1 MSDPIG
7 HECGLALVRLKQPLH
22 VVSAR
27 HGDPAWGLRRLHLL
41 MEKQRNRGQDGA
53 GIASVKF
60 DMPPGEPFLRR
71 LRTTKRNPVE
81 RIFDAATGDLD
92 FLTDL
97 VLDAENEL
105 TAKARCEFLGEA
117 YIGHLRYGTHSSREV
132 TNCHPLVRKDNT
144 ASRNLA
150 VAGNFNMTNSHQLF
164 QQLVEYGLNPVGDS
178 DTQVILERLGYFLDL
193 EHRHLRSAMGP
204 DSFLGLEGREL
215 AEAISQEVNIVRI
228 LSRASEGWDGG
239 YLFGGLLGNGDMF
252 VCRDPAGIRPGF
264 WIETDDVVAVASER
278 PPLSTVFNLPPD
290 DVQPIP
296 PGHVLV
302 VKRNGTIQI
311 EPFTDPLPERQCTF
325 ERIYFSRGNDPDI
338 YRERKQLGCNLA
350 HRVLDLVDWKVS
362 STVFSFVPNTAET
375 AYLGL
380 VQEAQ
385 RLVRERQVA
394 AVWEHVQQG
403 TVNQQELQQLQMD
416 LVRSERVAHKDQ
428 KLRTFITHDEARRDL
443 VMHIYDIVRDIV
455 TPDDTLVMIDDS
467 IVRGT
472 TLRESIITILGRLNP
487 ARIII
492 VSSAPPICYPDC
504 YGIDMSHL
512 HRFVAFQAAVALVED
527 AGEQALLDEI
537 EAACQAQVDLPP
549 DQMTNHVARLFERFP
564 QEALENKIAELVRP
578 DDVGWKGRL
587 DVVYQTI
594 DGLRDAM
601 PGYTGDWYFTGDYPT
616 PGGLK
621 VLNTA
626 YLNWRRGSDARAY

>member
-7 HECGLALVRLKQPLH
+7 HECGLAMVRLKQPLH
-22 VVSAR
+22 VINER
-27 HGDPAWGLRRLHLL
+27 YGDPAWGLRRLHLL

-53 GIASVKF
+53 GIATVKF
-60 DMPPGEPFLRR
+60 DMPPGEPFMRR

-81 RIFDAATGDLD
+81 RIFDAACADLD
-92 FLTDL
+92 QMNLKPLNADTE
-97 VLDAENEL
+97 VEL
-105 TAKARCEFLGEA
+105 KARCEFLGEA
-117 YIGHLRYGTHSSREV
+117 YLGHLRYGTHSGRGV
-132 TNCHPLVRKDNT
+132 TNCHPLIRKDNT

-150 VAGNFNMTNSHQLF
+150 IAGNFNMTNSLQLF
-164 QQLVEYGLNPVGDS
+164 EQLVEYGLNPVGDS

-193 EHRHLRSAMGP
+193 EHRKLRNSMGP
-204 DSFLGLEGREL
+204 GSFLGLEGREL
-215 AEAISQEVNIVRI
+215 AHAISQDLDLARI
-228 LSRASEGWDGG
+228 LQRASDGWDGG
-239 YLFGGLLGNGDMF
+239 YLFGGILGNGDLF

-264 WIETDDVVAVASER
+264 WIETDDAIAIASER
-278 PPLSTVFNLPPD
+278 PPLSTVFNLSPE
-290 DVQPIP
+290 DVHPIP

-302 VKRNGTIQI
+302 VKQNGQITIDR
-311 EPFTDPLPERQCTF
+311 FTEPLPERQCAF

-338 YRERKQLGCNLA
+338 YEERKKLGCNLA
-350 HRVLDLVDWKVS
+350 RRVLDLIDWKVGS
-362 STVFSFVPNTAET
+362 AVFSFVPNTAET

-385 RLVRERQVA
+385 RLVRRKQVDQ
-394 AVWEHVQQG
+394 VWQHIQDG
-403 TVNQQELQQLQMD
+403 TAKREELESLQMD

-428 KLRTFITHDEARRDL
+428 KLRTFITHDDARRDL

-455 TPDDTLVMIDDS
+455 TPEDTLVMIDDS

-487 ARIII
+487 KRIII

-512 HRFVAFQAAVALVED
+512 NRFVAFQAAVALLEE
-527 AGEQALLDEI
+527 AGESSLLDEI
-537 EAACQAQVDLPP
+537 EADCAAQADRPP
-549 DQMTNHVARLFERFP
+549 SEMTNHVARLYDRFSQ
-564 QEALENKIAELVRP
+564 QEIENKIAELVRP
-578 DDVGWKGRL
+578 DDSPWEGRL
-587 DVVYQTI
+587 DVVYQ
-594 DGLRDAM
+594 DLEGLKDAM
-601 PGYTGDWYFTGDYPT
+601 PGYQGHWYFNGDYPT

-626 YLNWRRGSDARAY
+626 YLNWRRGVDARAY